1 MKIKYF
7 QKLTTKLSVLPMLFV
22 MAVFIAGGAGL
33 YFYGHQYLLKYVLGL
48 YVSGMV
54 SEKKIAITS
63 RLENY
68 LEDLAKISN
77 NPVIRDNAA
86 IITKETTNSQKE
98 GAPAQRRKVRSAV
111 SRAQTEISAA
121 LDNKALAGGYNMFS
135 VLSGDG
141 RVISSSRREMEGADW
156 SGRDFYKNAVRIRA
170 ATMTGFYNCD
180 GPGYC
185 MEFVAPVLD
194 ANGDVQA
201 ILHSLADMKDLTVFL
216 QTAKSP
222 YKSGKIEM
230 IDMAGNVVLTKD
242 GVPAKKTRYNIP
254 GENTGNG
261 IRYKDNL
268 FFNITGLTHVP
279 FRLIYTVSAPEVVR
293 PLYILLIA
301 YSSLCIFIVLI
312 MMVQKSYFSRFIS
325 RPVTRLVNAVKLI
338 ALNDL
343 DLDMGK
349 EYKGELQDLKKE
361 METMVEVLKSREA
374 RLRENIES
382 QQRFTLRPIF
392 FNNISREASPHL
404 NSMVKNLEQVLESGP
419 DLRAANRKTMGKVVS
434 SARVL
439 LSLMEGLLDLSRLE
453 QGKLSVSQEEFIACG
468 LLDEI
473 EGIVRGLAGLKEI
486 ELVVDC
492 HEALANKPVY
502 TDRNIYRQILLNIA
516 GNAMTSTEVG
526 TVTILMSET
535 VKEGVEY
542 LEVSVADTGKGISP
556 EVLEQL
562 SDEFSVLPSC
572 LWLVVSKKLT
582 GALGGKMEIESRAGM
597 GSAITVILPVK
608 ARIY

>member
-7 QKLTTKLSVLPMLFV
+7 QKLTTKASVLPMLLV
-22 MAVFIAGGAGL
+22 MAVFIAGGAAL
-33 YFYGHQYLLKYVLGL
+33 YYYGHQYLSKDVLGL
-48 YVSGMV
+48 HISGTV
-54 SEKKIAITS
+54 FEKKLAFDS
-63 RLENY
+63 RLEAY
-68 LEDLAKISN
+68 MEDLARTSSN
-77 NPVIRDNAA
+77 PALRDNAA
-86 IITKETTNSQKE
+86 IMTKEPADVKKDGQAAQK
-98 GAPAQRRKVRSAV
+98 RKVRSSV
-111 SRAQTEISAA
+111 SKAQAEISTA
-121 LDNKALAGGYNMFS
+121 LDNKALSGGYKMLS
-135 VLSGDG
+135 LLSGDG
-141 RVISSSRREMEGADW
+141 RVVSSSRRELEGADW
-156 SGRDFYKNAVRIRA
+156 SGRDFYTNAVRMKA
-170 ATMTGFYNCD
+170 PAMTGFYNCD

-185 MEFVAPVLD
+185 MEFVVPVLD
-194 ANGDVQA
+194 ADGKVQA
-201 ILHSLADMKDLTVFL
+201 IWHSLADMKDLTVLL

-230 IDMAGNVVLTKD
+230 IDLAGNVVLTKD
-242 GVPAKKTRYNIP
+242 GVPAKKVRYNIS
-254 GENTGNG
+254 GENKGDG
-261 IRYKDNL
+261 PRYKDNL
-268 FFNITGLTHVP
+268 FFNITGLAHAP

-301 YSSLCIFIVLI
+301 YSALGLLIVLI
-312 MMVQKSYFSRFIS
+312 MMVQKTYFSRFIS
-325 RPVTRLVNAVKLI
+325 RPVSRLVNAVKLI
-338 ALNDL
+338 ALNNF

-349 EYKGELQDLKKE
+349 GYKGELQDLKNE
-361 METMVEVLKSREA
+361 LETMVEVLKSRET
-374 RLRENIES
+374 RLRENVES
-382 QQRFTLRPIF
+382 QQRGALRPVF
-392 FNNISREASPHL
+392 FNNISRETSPHL

-419 DLRAANRKTMGKVVS
+419 ELMAANRKTMGKVVS

-439 LSLMEGLLDLSRLE
+439 QSLMEGLLDLSRIE

-492 HEALANKPVY
+492 HEALASKPVY
-502 TDRNIYRQILLNIA
+502 TDRNIFRQILLNIA
-516 GNAMTSTEVG
+516 GNAMTSTDVG

-535 VKEGVEY
+535 VKEGIEY

-556 EVLEQL
+556 EMLEQL

-597 GSAITVILPVK
+597 GSAITVIIPVK